1 MKSIG
6 GLFGRSPYGPLHE
19 HMAKVQE
26 CVEKL
31 PAAVTFFL
39 NKEWEECRKKAAII
53 SNIEHEAD
61 TIKQSIRANLS
72 NSIFS
77 PVKRSEILLML
88 KTQDAVADRC
98 EDVAGILTMRKT
110 PFPEFLNE
118 DFLLLV
124 ERVVETTN
132 LLTET
137 TRNLVKLSEE
147 SGTQEDK
154 NLILDQIAQIHEVE
168 HKADVLEGRLKAEL
182 FEQEDFVDPVTVI
195 ILLDLF
201 KMVGHIADAAEN
213 VSDAIRCWLE
223 TV

>member
-31 PAAVTFFL
+31 PAAVEFFL
-39 NKEWEECRKKAAII
+39 DKQWDDCKKKGKVI
-53 SNIEHEAD
+53 SKVEHEAD
-61 TIKQSIRANLS
+61 VIKQSIRAHLS

-98 EDVAGILTMRKT
+98 EEVAGILTMRET
-110 PFPEFLNE
+110 PFP
-118 DFLLLV
+118 DFLKNDFILLISK
-124 ERVVETTN
+124 VVRTAN
-132 LLTET
+132 LLTDT
-137 TRNLVKLSEE
+137 TRELNRLSEDAGSDIE
-147 SGTQEDK
+147 KQMIIDGID
-154 NLILDQIAQIHEVE
+154 DIHMVE
-168 HKADVLEGRLKAEL
+168 HEADIIEEKLKADL
-182 FEQEDFVDPVTVI
+182 FKSEKDVDPVTI
-195 ILLDLF
+195 MILLDLF
-201 KMVGHIADAAEN
+201 KKVGHIADAAEN

-223 TV
+223 TM

>member
-31 PAAVTFFL
+31 PGAVNFFL
-39 NKEWEECRKKAAII
+39 DKQWDECKKKGSII

-61 TIKQSIRANLS
+61 IIKQSIRAHLS

-77 PVKRSEILLML
+77 PVKRSEIQLML

-98 EDVAGILTMRKT
+98 EDVAEILTMRKT
-110 PFPEFLNE
+110 PFPEFLRK
-118 DFLLLV
+118 DFISLISK
-124 ERVVETTN
+124 VVRTTN
-132 LLTET
+132 LLTDT
-137 TRNLVKLSEE
+137 TRELNRLSEE
-147 SGTQEDK
+147 SGSDIEKQMIIDGIED
-154 NLILDQIAQIHEVE
+154 IHKVE
-168 HKADVLEGRLKAEL
+168 HEADVLEAKLKFEL
-182 FEQEDFVDPVTVI
+182 FEREKEVDPVTII

-201 KMVGHIADAAEN
+201 LKVGHIADAAEN
-213 VSDAIRCWLE
+213 VSDVIRCWLE